1 METVINL
8 MFGFIIGVVI
18 WKIFSFIYN
27 VYHAYQA
34 IKEIDQKFIQAV
46 EKKLEDSIKAI
57 EVDIEKHQDMFYL
70 FNRENSEFVAQGK
83 NKDELIE
90 AINHRFKGYRI
101 LAQEEQLKELG
112 LDW

>member
-1 METVINL
+1 MEIVIEL
-8 MFGFIIGVVI
+8 IFGFIIGVVI
-18 WKIFSFIYN
+18 WKTLSFIYN

-34 IKEIDQKFIQAV
+34 IKLIDKTVIEAV
-46 EKKLEDSIKAI
+46 ERKLDSIKAI

-70 FNRENSEFVAQGK
+70 FNRENREFVAQGK
-83 NKDELIE
+83 NKDELVE
-90 AINHRFKGYRI
+90 AINYRFKGYRV